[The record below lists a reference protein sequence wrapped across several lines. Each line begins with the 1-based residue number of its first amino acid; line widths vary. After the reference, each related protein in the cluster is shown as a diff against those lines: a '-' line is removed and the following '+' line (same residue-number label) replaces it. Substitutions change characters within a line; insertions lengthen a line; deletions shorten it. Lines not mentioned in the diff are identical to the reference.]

1 MQMLERAGERLRDLD
16 SRRRGRIVRKAMVLA
31 VAISELG
38 LEKKL
43 VAADGAVGDRV
54 RQRVAQGS
62 FEIVLALIGRIER
75 AKAGA
80 QRERD
85 QLRGA
90 VFLPRG
96 AVDECWGLG

>member
-1 MQMLERAGERLRDLD
+1 
-16 SRRRGRIVRKAMVLA
+16 MVLA

-43 VAADGAVGDRV
+43 VAADGAAGDRV

-75 AKAGA
+75 AKARP

-90 VFLPRG
+90 VFFPRG
-96 AVDECWGLG
+96 AVEKVRNWEAGLGPHRIILPRALARKR